1 MEKNYYKMNEKEH
14 STINE
19 AMEIACYECERFGEF
34 IETGE
39 LMNLIYELVYEYKRQ
54 KEEFEDYK
62 QDVEENYVLK
72 PFEPDFIDER
82 L

>member
-19 AMEIACYECERFGEF
+19 AMEIACYECEMFGDF

-39 LMNLIYELVYEYKRQ
+39 LMSLIYELVYEYKRQ

-62 QDVEENYVLK
+62 QDVKENCVFK
-72 PFEPDFIDER
+72 EVEPDFR
-82 L
+82 N

>member
-1 MEKNYYKMNEKEH
+1 MEKNYYKMSEKEH

-19 AMEIACYECERFGEF
+19 AMEIACYECEMFGDF

-62 QDVEENYVLK
+62 QDVKENCVFK
-72 PFEPDFIDER
+72 EFEPEFRD
-82 L
+82 